1 MCVAQN
7 QTAEELKRKIAEVTG
22 GSGQGFRKGFQIFRR
37 KVRRVLRVYS
47 PAVSSPL
54 VLLLS
59 LIAAQAND
67 NGDGKI
73 DFGEF
78 KRVLETLNMRISD
91 EEGMQVFRSIDTD
104 GSGAVAFSL

>member
-1 MCVAQN
+1 M
-7 QTAEELKRKIAEVTG
+7 
-22 GSGQGFRKGFQIFRR
+22 
-37 KVRRVLRVYS
+37 
-47 PAVSSPL
+47 
-54 VLLLS
+54 
-59 LIAAQAND
+59 IAAQAND

>member
-1 MCVAQN
+1 M
-7 QTAEELKRKIAEVTG
+7 
-22 GSGQGFRKGFQIFRR
+22 
-37 KVRRVLRVYS
+37 RRVSRVSS

-67 NGDGKI
+67 NGNGKI

-91 EEGMQVFRSIDTD
+91 EEGMEVFRSIDTD
-104 GSGAVAFSL
+104 GNGAVAFSL

>member
-1 MCVAQN
+1 M
-7 QTAEELKRKIAEVTG
+7 
-22 GSGQGFRKGFQIFRR
+22 
-37 KVRRVLRVYS
+37 RRVSRVSS

-67 NGDGKI
+67 NGNGKI

-91 EEGMQVFRSIDTD
+91 EEGMEVFRSIDT
-104 GSGAVAFSL
+104 GGNGAVAFSL

>member
-7 QTAEELKRKIAEVTG
+7 QTAEELKRKIAEVTR
-22 GSGQGFRKGFQIFRR
+22 SKDFQIFRR
-37 KVRRVLRVYS
+37 KVRRASRVSS

-67 NGDGKI
+67 NGNGKI

-91 EEGMQVFRSIDTD
+91 EEGMEVFRSIDTD
-104 GSGAVAFSL
+104 GNGAVAFSL